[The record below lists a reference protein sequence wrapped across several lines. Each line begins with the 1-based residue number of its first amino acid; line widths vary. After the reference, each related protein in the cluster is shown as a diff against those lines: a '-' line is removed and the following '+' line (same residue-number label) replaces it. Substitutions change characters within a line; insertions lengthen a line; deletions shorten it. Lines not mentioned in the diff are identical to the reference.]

1 MPSFED
7 LHLAPPIAVALE
19 RLGWTAD
26 TAALREAAPT
36 AARGHNLV
44 QVAPPAPA
52 YAVPA
57 LAGMLSRLGQ
67 GRRGLLLA
75 AEAHLAEWGSL
86 AAALGGEV
94 LRIQVA
100 RGTGR
105 ATRRLKAGE
114 VDLLVATPETALAL
128 LRRSALGPESVASVF
143 LAWPESWPDGES
155 LAPFMQDLDK
165 DAQRIVVTSS
175 PERAADL
182 VERYARRALT
192 VGSPPPET
200 ARPAPAGPVRTVA
213 VSWERRAAA
222 LSDLVEVMDPASVVV
237 WTVDRSRHGDIAR
250 ALPLGDPAVH
260 LVTGDAPAAA
270 AVVAFDLPTPE
281 RLRQLLT
288 AGEVVLLVPPG
299 TDTFV
304 DRIASPR
311 RPLRL
316 PGAAETVASEAA
328 AWRATV
334 ARAIEERKHDAA
346 ILTLAPL
353 FERYD
358 PAAVAGAVFDLWTT
372 ASAAP
377 ATPPPPEI
385 PATARIYVGVGKK
398 DGATVSDLVA
408 VLTKEVRVDR
418 GKIGRVEL
426 RDAYSLVELPAA
438 GSRRDRPGA
447 LGSDHP
453 AEAGDGQGGSW
464 AGEAGASRPAAA
476 APRLSDSPP
485 SALSVHHLLQGL
497 GRPECRDDRGLEREG
512 GPRPGV
518 LHGARRPPAELE
530 VTEARDRDLPPAL
543 QLRGDDAALCEEEIG
558 DLHGTRAGDAETLG
572 DRVHDLLLVHRSS
585 LEQRGARI
593 S

>member
-316 PGAAETVASEAA
+316 PGAAETVASAHLSQVK
-328 AWRATV
+328 R
-334 ARAIEERKHDAA
+334 R
-346 ILTLAPL
+346 
-353 FERYD
+353 
-358 PAAVAGAVFDLWTT
+358 
-372 ASAAP
+372 AP
-377 ATPPPPEI
+377 ATRSARAATSSGTSTAASSARAMSSTSSGSHGRRRCSSATTPRPWPGRSSISGPRLPRRRPRRHPRRSPP
-385 PATARIYVGVGKK
+385 R
-398 DGATVSDLVA
+398 
-408 VLTKEVRVDR
+408 R
-418 GKIGRVEL
+418 GSTSASGRKT
-426 RDAYSLVELPAA
+426 
-438 GSRRDRPGA
+438 
-447 LGSDHP
+447 
-453 AEAGDGQGGSW
+453 
-464 AGEAGASRPAAA
+464 
-476 APRLSDSPP
+476 APR
-485 SALSVHHLLQGL
+485 
-497 GRPECRDDRGLEREG
+497 
-512 GPRPGV
+512 
-518 LHGARRPPAELE
+518 
-530 VTEARDRDLPPAL
+530 
-543 QLRGDDAALCEEEIG
+543 
-558 DLHGTRAGDAETLG
+558 
-572 DRVHDLLLVHRSS
+572 
-585 LEQRGARI
+585 
-593 S
+593 